1 MISEQRLPGFSDLV
15 VDRDMPAQMR
25 DGTTLYAD
33 VYRPS
38 SGGPFPVILMR
49 LPYDKA
55 QAESNVTYHH
65 PSWYAQQGYMVVVQD
80 TADDGAR
87 RGTSTPS
94 PTRPR
99 TATTR
104 WSGPLLFPTPT
115 AVWGCTVSPM

>member
-15 VDRDMPAQMR
+15 VERDMPAQMR
-25 DGTTLYAD
+25 NGTTLYAD

-65 PSWYAQQGYMVVVQD
+65 PSWYAQQGYVVVVQD
-80 TADDGAR
+80 TRGRWRSEGGSVAKGTAGYRPAR
-87 RGTSTPS
+87 
-94 PTRPR
+94 
-99 TATTR
+99 
-104 WSGPLLFPTPT
+104 
-115 AVWGCTVSPM
+115 